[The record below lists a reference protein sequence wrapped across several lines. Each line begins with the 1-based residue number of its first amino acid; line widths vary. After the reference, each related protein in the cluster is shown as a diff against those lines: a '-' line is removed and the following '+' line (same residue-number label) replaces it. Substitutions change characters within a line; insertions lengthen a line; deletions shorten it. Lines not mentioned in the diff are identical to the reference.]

1 MNNNNIRKLK
11 GKVISNKMNKSIIV
25 SIERIIKHKLYGKF
39 IKRTTKIHAH
49 DYKDKC
55 NIGDIVEIIEC
66 RPISKTKSWILSKI
80 IKKNLFI

>member
-1 MNNNNIRKLK
+1 MNNNICKLK

-25 SIERIIKHKLYGKF
+25 SIERFIKHKLYGKF
-39 IKRTTKIHAH
+39 IKRTTKINAH
-49 DYKDKC
+49 DYKNYC

-80 IKKNLFI
+80 IKKI